1 MVLQSLKERL
11 VGWTGGLSGT
21 LSLLGGYNICH
32 SACLALIAG
41 LSFIGIGVQGM
52 PLLFLQD
59 WAPTFWSAAI
69 ILLAVSFYMYR
80 TRKCISKNLLV
91 LNTGLLIAA
100 FPFPGFEAFQT
111 LFWAV
116 GFGLVG
122 VAVFSWLYKKFKRKK
137 ELKACC
143 QEKK

>member
-1 MVLQSLKERL
+1 MVLQSLREKA
-11 VGWTGGLSGT
+11 VGLTGGLSGS

-41 LSFIGIGVQGM
+41 LSFLGIGLQGM
-52 PLLFLQD
+52 PLAFLQD
-59 WAPTFWSAAI
+59 YTQVFWSAAI
-69 ILLAVSFYMYR
+69 ILLAVSYYMYR
-80 TRKCISKNLLV
+80 SRKCISGNLIM

-100 FPFPGFEAFQT
+100 FPFPGFEAFQL
-111 LFWAV
+111 LFWGL

-122 VAVFSWLYKKFKRKK
+122 VAAASWLYKKFKPKK

-143 QEKK
+143 Q